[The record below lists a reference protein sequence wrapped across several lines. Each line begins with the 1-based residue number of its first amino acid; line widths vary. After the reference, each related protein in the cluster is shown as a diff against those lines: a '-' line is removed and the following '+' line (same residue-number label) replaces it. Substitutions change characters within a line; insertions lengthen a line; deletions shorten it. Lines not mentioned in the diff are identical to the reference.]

1 MKKSHVPPNKNFILT
16 KKQIFKDDFIIDIEL
31 PPANPNKTPS
41 QLTPVK
47 PDPIFGSENTLEN
60 LDSDR

>member
-1 MKKSHVPPNKNFILT
+1 MKKSQAPPNKNFILP
-16 KKQIFKDDFIIDIEL
+16 KKQSFKGQFSIDVEL

-41 QLTPVK
+41 QLTPVR
-47 PDPIFGSENTLEN
+47 PDPIFDSENILEN